1 MWNLNIHPVELITIQ
16 YSYLY
21 TIVGLLLFLYFIDY
35 KKKFSIDIKKRLEG
49 DLWTSWLIIGYVVVS
64 GNTNIFLDYPIMFY
78 TFVLLSVYYTYIVIV
93 SFSKNFLK
101 LIVLII
107 AIPITYFLSSIE
119 FAPYHFLI
127 FLVIMLIFY
136 SSKKYFLKS
145 TQT

>member
-1 MWNLNIHPVELITIQ
+1 MWNLNIHPLELITMQ

-21 TIVGLLLFLYFIDY
+21 TIAGLFLFLYFIDY
-35 KKKFSIDIKKRLEG
+35 KKKLSLNIMGRLEG
-49 DLWTSWLIIGYVVVS
+49 DLWTIWLMIGYAIVS
-64 GNTNIFLDYPIMFY
+64 DSTNVLLDYPILFY
-78 TFVLLSVYYTYIVIV
+78 ATVLLMIYAIYTVIARLGNH
-93 SFSKNFLK
+93 FIK

-107 AIPITYFLSSIE
+107 AIPITYFLNSIE

-136 SSKKYFLKS
+136 SSKKYVLKS